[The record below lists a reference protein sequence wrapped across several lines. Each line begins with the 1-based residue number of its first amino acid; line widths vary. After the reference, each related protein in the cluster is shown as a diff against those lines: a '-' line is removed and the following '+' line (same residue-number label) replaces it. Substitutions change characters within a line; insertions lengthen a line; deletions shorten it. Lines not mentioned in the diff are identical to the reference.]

1 MTGVKIL
8 AVASLMGGGVAML
21 PDAEMAARSL
31 NAVSGQ
37 AAGWNVPGLLFA
49 GCLLC
54 LGVLAY
60 SERKRE
66 ADRKQYA
73 EDSHRREDQLVE
85 IHKEHIIE
93 KQEMRHTMAS
103 LNTTLTHF
111 GASMKEHSRV
121 LQACQ
126 RTYPAHMRESRAGEV
141 TREL

>member
-37 AAGWNVPGLLFA
+37 ADGWTVPGLLFA

-66 ADRKQYA
+66 ADRRQYA
-73 EDSHRREDQLVE
+73 EDSRRREDQLVE
-85 IHKEHIIE
+85 IHKEHVFE
-93 KQEMRHTMAS
+93 KREMRHTMESLDKTMSYFSAS
-103 LNTTLTHF
+103 L
-111 GASMKEHSRV
+111 KEHTG
-121 LQACQ
+121 LIDACV
-126 RTYPAHMRESRAGEV
+126 RTYPAHMRGKMIGRGDA
-141 TREL
+141 